1 MPSNVFSGLLDF
13 TPFIH
18 DKEQI
23 VAFLHWL
30 APYSTVASL
39 LLITGIVYCFLRIE
53 QIVHATKHE
62 DKPHGD
68 GHGEK
73 SGHGGGTEANPAEQ
87 RWERVQTLLNS
98 ARESDWRLAILEAD
112 VMLDEMVGHMG
123 YHGDSLG
130 EKLKGVEKSDF
141 TTLDLAWEAHGVRNR
156 IAHEGAAFALT
167 EREAKRVIQ
176 LYEDVFQEFKY
187 I

>member
-1 MPSNVFSGLLDF
+1 MPQNVFSGLLDF

-18 DKEQI
+18 AEEQI
-23 VAFLHWL
+23 AAFLHWL
-30 APYSTVASL
+30 SPYSSVVSFL
-39 LLITGIVYCFLRIE
+39 LVTGIVYCFMRVE

-68 GHGEK
+68 GHKGGK
-73 SGHGGGTEANPAEQ
+73 HGGTAETNPTVE

-98 ARESDWRLAILEAD
+98 ANESDWRLAILEAD
-112 VMLDEMVGHMG
+112 VMLDEMVGHIG

-141 TTLDLAWEAHGVRNR
+141 TTLDLAWEAHGVRNH
-156 IAHEGAAFALT
+156 IAHEGAAFSLT
-167 EREAKRVIQ
+167 EREAQRVVK